1 MNSPQFAAQI
11 VACLKQADVVVVAA
25 VAVAV
30 VAVAVAAV
38 ATVAQLAQ

>member
-1 MNSPQFAAQI
+1 MKSPQFAAQI
-11 VACLKQADVVVVAA
+11 VACLKQADVVVGAAAA

-30 VAVAVAAV
+30 AAAAV

>member
-1 MNSPQFAAQI
+1 MKSPQFAAQI
-11 VACLKQADVVVVAA
+11 VACHKQADVVVVGAAAA

-30 VAVAVAAV
+30 AV